1 MDSRSLVL
9 LAIAIVVPLF
19 LIVTRRDQALLAWIC
34 LVVCIDIFSPTLVVN
49 WSASRIVGLLIIPRA
64 VLFLKETLRTS
75 AGRAL
80 VLQYLWLVLLGIV
93 FGFLIPW
100 DDGFYRSVTQ
110 TAQGRAVVQFVRLA
124 SELSLALFVASWVAR
139 TQRPDIVVK
148 YVLWG
153 AGITSLFAIVQFMTR
168 VDIYYVIT
176 GLRTLYEQSSDRVR
190 GLNYEPRGLGLIAG
204 TGLLLLFVW
213 WGYLRRSL
221 RLLAVGMTLVGAL
234 LLTMSVSAV
243 IVLLAGSAALFFY
256 ERRIRKWILV
266 STGCLLLVVS
276 LALFFPTPQYV
287 ADYADSAGYRLSTG
301 KYYVSPSNLLEEFA
315 LRLEVFDTSS
325 LLFLYDNPLYIVTGT
340 GPGLISIPATWY
352 IPLGPRTFLSEEDR
366 TPMFALPTMGS
377 ILELSNGGLLLVSL
391 WLIYVVS
398 TMRSFRYLIRVNER
412 ESWPWRVGR
421 ATFLAGLA
429 VYIVQA
435 SPLSAI
441 WSVFVGIGLSAS
453 VVTQKMRSNPERVLV
468 QPVPALAQAI
478 RGRAGT
484 R

>member
-1 MDSRSLVL
+1 VDFRSPVL
-9 LAIAIVVPLF
+9 LAIAIVVPLY

-34 LVVCIDIFSPTLVVN
+34 LVVCIDIFSPTVVVN
-49 WSASRIVGLLIIPRA
+49 WSAARIVGLLILPRMA
-64 VLFLKETLRTS
+64 LFLKETLRTR

-80 VLQYLWLVLLGIV
+80 ILQYLWLVLLGIV
-93 FGFLIPW
+93 FGFLVPW

-124 SELSLALFVASWVAR
+124 SDLSIALFVASWVTR

-168 VDIYYVIT
+168 VDIYYAIT
-176 GLRTLYEQSSDRVR
+176 GLRSLEEQFGDRVR

-204 TGLLLLFVW
+204 TGLLLVFVS
-213 WGYLRRSL
+213 WGHLRRSL
-221 RLLAVGMTLVGAL
+221 RLLAVGLTLVWAL
-234 LLTMSVSAV
+234 LLTTSVSAV
-243 IVLLAGSAALFFY
+243 VVLLAGSAALFFY

-266 STGCLLLVVS
+266 TTGCLLLVVS
-276 LALFFPTPQYV
+276 LVLLFPTPQYF
-287 ADYADSAGYRLSTG
+287 ADYADSASYRLSTE
-301 KYYVSPSNLLEEFA
+301 KYYMSPSSLLEEFA
-315 LRLEVFDTSS
+315 LRLEVFDTSA

-340 GPGLISIPATWY
+340 GPGLISIPATQY
-352 IPLGPRTFLSEEDR
+352 APLGPRTFLSEEDR
-366 TPMFALPTMGS
+366 TPMVALPTMGS
-377 ILELSNGGLLLVSL
+377 ILELSNGGLLLVFL
-391 WLIYVVS
+391 WLIYILS
-398 TMRSFRYLIRVNER
+398 TLRSFHYLIQITGRQ
-412 ESWPWRVGR
+412 SWPWRVGR
-421 ATFLAGLA
+421 ATFLVGLA

-453 VVTQKMRSNPERVLV
+453 VVTQKMRSQPERVLV
-468 QPVPALAQAI
+468 QPTPALAQAI